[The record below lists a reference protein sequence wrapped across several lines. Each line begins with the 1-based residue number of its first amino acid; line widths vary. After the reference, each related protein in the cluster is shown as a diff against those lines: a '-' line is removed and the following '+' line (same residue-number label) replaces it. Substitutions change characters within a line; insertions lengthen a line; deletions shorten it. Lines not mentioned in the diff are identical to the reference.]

1 MSAGWLNILLKAVP
15 GLSSGNRP
23 DAPSALRAGRS
34 AIAARHGEGVC
45 AGPAVRA
52 AQLPAGNKS
61 KALALLTILL
71 CLFPGQAPCANNG
84 DKIVNRA
91 TLTTLEYPATSAS
104 VTVTAMAR
112 TKSSVEFF
120 KYAPGFAG
128 ATGIPVARTSYL
140 NASGSLIP
148 MPAPLAVGTQAPIDL
163 SVPVPLI
170 ATSTYHESEPLFVQL
185 TDLDQNL
192 DSTQA
197 ETVLVTVS
205 DPTSGDSETLQLTET
220 GPDTGVFIGYIQT
233 ASSSTVLKNGT
244 LSVAESS
251 PITAQYTDSADPSD
265 SSSTTVL
272 VDPFGFIFD
281 STTGKPVDGAKV
293 ELLNADGTPAKV
305 LGDDGLSSNSF
316 PNTVLSG
323 GTASDNEGRI
333 YAFNPGGYRFP
344 FVAPGNYLLRVTPP
358 AGYSSPSTVSTTK
371 IQALSGGP
379 FAIGD
384 GSFGKVFSVPTGP
397 AIRVD
402 IPIDPKSGTLWLSK
416 VAGQGITSAGEYLS
430 YDITLENTDTVATA
444 FFAVVSDR
452 LPPGFRYQ
460 KGTAR
465 LNGTAVADPA
475 ISADGSTLSFALG
488 DVAPKTS
495 ALLHYV
501 TAVGAGA
508 KPGDAVNTATAS
520 ATPAVSS
527 NTASASV
534 TVQEPFMQSRSLI
547 MGRVVVGACSESA
560 EDNKKGM
567 EGVGIFLEDGT
578 FVITDKRGMFHLEGV
593 AAGTHVVQLDL
604 DSIPEGYQIL
614 PCEQNSRFAG
624 RAYSQFVDLQG
635 GTMWRADFHLGRTG
649 LIPPAADSIPLKSVV
664 SGNGVTTGAT
674 GSTSPT
680 GPTGAISAVP
690 AEGAAGA
697 GYQGEVSVEM
707 ISSQDG
713 DFINYSIPMQAG
725 SAPLKNLFLSVTL
738 PEGAIYQKGSSKL
751 DGAAIP
757 DPEVGGG
764 KLGYRLGSAG
774 AGWQKDLRFRISMD
788 RKAKGGELQTKA
800 DLTFDGPTAQ
810 RVAAPQVDNTLSLIK
825 EEKRIS
831 LPPIVLHPHFQT
843 FSADLEPEDRQ
854 QLDELAL
861 VLSRFKI
868 DRIAA
873 TGHTDIVRI
882 APRSRNIYAN
892 NNALSFARARSIGR
906 YLTAALHLP
915 PESLELSG
923 KGEREPI
930 STNKTVPGRAL
941 NRRVELNVSLSQEVE
956 TSRLKIVK
964 DRSGLKK
971 HQIAGART
979 AASVPGAGQLSKI
992 QASEETMVLQ
1002 GAAHATD
1009 AALPAGSSDEKAR
1022 SIASNPP
1029 QGASAV
1035 QVGTATVPVPNAASV
1050 KSAAPVKSEAAA
1062 KSTAPIKNEPQV
1074 QLISA
1079 QSEGVLHY
1087 RIKLVGYQ
1095 GPLKGVSATLVTPK
1109 SHLYMTGTSTLS
1121 GLAAADPQ
1129 TKESVISYTF
1139 AALPDDKKFD
1149 LRLQAVVDGDDQ
1161 AEAQRSSV
1169 TVVIAGSAG
1178 KPAKTFSAAAELSD
1192 NMDEINKPDLPPV
1205 EAPAV
1210 QTKSLKE
1217 EADQNSEFAEQ
1228 VPRKAGSANTQAAP
1242 DSALHV
1248 RDHEGIQY
1256 PADGTITASRIN
1268 AVRIVLNSGLTPLL
1282 TLDGKEIPA
1291 ERVGFRLKDQ
1301 ESEKS
1306 LYTYIGVDFGVA
1318 GDHTL
1323 QLKGM
1328 DGFGVARFTSSA
1340 KVIRT
1345 GEIASLKLVSAEGNI
1360 ADGKTP
1366 VKVRVQLFDKDNKPV
1381 RANAELSLK
1390 GGNLRPV
1397 SSDNP
1402 ARDAGTSLVAVDA
1415 EGWITFQPVSAS
1427 GLYRVQLAYNKAILE
1442 VETYVKPKMRNWILV
1457 GLAEGTA
1464 GYNTASGHLDNLKAS
1479 GEDDKFYDRERVA
1492 FYAKGTIKGEWL
1504 LTMSYDSAKKSTG
1517 VSGNALFQNIDPN
1530 AFYTMYGDASAQ
1542 GYDAS
1547 SQKKLYLKVESD
1559 QFYAL
1564 YGDYDTGLSVTE
1576 LSRYSR
1582 RMNGAKAEFRSK
1594 NYEATVFGSET
1605 GQSFVK
1611 DEILGDGTS
1620 GLYRLSRPG
1629 IVINSENITIQTRDR
1644 FHSEIVTDTHQ
1655 MTRFI
1660 DYSIDYDAGT
1670 IFFKGPVASKDDQLN
1685 PVYIVVDYEVAN
1697 AGSNALTYGG
1707 RAGTKML
1714 DGKLQ
1719 VGGTFVHEGQVNGSN
1734 NLYGADAA
1742 VALGPGTKLRAE
1754 FAGSRTDSGLVKS
1767 SGNAY
1772 LAEILHTG
1780 KDLDGKAY
1788 YREQDSGFGLGQQA
1802 GSETGTRKFGA
1813 EGAYRLSSDTTLN
1826 AQAYQ
1831 QDNQAGGNVRDFAE
1845 LLENYNDKERGL
1857 STRAGA
1863 RYASDSLADG
1873 SHATSLL
1880 GTVGVSWKTL
1890 NQRLTLRA
1898 DHDQAL
1904 FSNNK
1909 NTDFPTRTVLG
1920 ADFQA
1925 TKSVTLFAQEELTFG
1940 SAARTDT
1947 TRVGVKAT
1955 PWSGGTVSS
1964 SVGNDMTE
1972 NRERTFATVGLA
1984 QKWQLTPRW
1993 TVDGGLDRNQ
2003 TIRNKTNSS
2012 YQFDANVPPASGGE
2026 DFTAVSLGANFQE
2039 KKLAWSNRVEYRT
2052 SSTDNKWG
2060 LITGVMNEQGL
2071 YWGWT
2076 GKLQVLHSHSDGGT
2090 TSTDADL
2097 RVGIAYRPPVTRW
2110 ILLDRLDLVSNDD
2123 SSASSSTRG
2132 KRIINNMN
2140 ANFKPN
2146 QRTQLSLQYGAKYV
2160 LQQID
2165 DTDYSGYTDLLGVE
2179 GRYDLATDWDI
2190 GLRGSI
2196 LHTWELQQFSYS
2208 LGTSV
2213 GYNLMENAWLSLGYN
2228 LIGFKDR
2235 DFSAASF
2242 TAQGPFVQFRV
2253 KFDQNSVKDGLKVL
2267 NQ

>member
-15 GLSSGNRP
+15 GIKPGNRP
-23 DAPSALRAGRS
+23 DAPGALRAGRS
-34 AIAARHGEGVC
+34 ASAARHGEGAC
-45 AGPAVRA
+45 TGPAT
-52 AQLPAGNKS
+52 AQSPAGNKS
-61 KALALLTILL
+61 RALALLTILL
-71 CLFPGQAPCANNG
+71 CLFPGQAPCANTG

-91 TLTTLEYPATSAS
+91 VLTTLEYPAATAS
-104 VTVTAMAR
+104 VTVTAVTR
-112 TKSSVEFF
+112 TKSTVEFL
-120 KYAPGFAG
+120 KYAPGVTG
-128 ATGIPVARTSYL
+128 ATSIPVAATGYL
-140 NASGSLIP
+140 NASGSLVLL
-148 MPAPLAVGTQAPIDL
+148 PAPLAVGTQAPIDL
-163 SVPVPLI
+163 SAPVPLI

-192 DSTQA
+192 DSTRA

-251 PITAQYTDSADPSD
+251 PITAQYTDIADPSD
-265 SSSTTVL
+265 SSSSTVL

-281 STTGKPVDGAKV
+281 STIGKPVDGAKV

-316 PNTVLSG
+316 PNSVLSG
-323 GTASDNEGRI
+323 GTASDTEGRI

-444 FFAVVSDR
+444 FSAVVNDR

-475 ISADGSTLSFALG
+475 VSSDGSTLSFAIG
-488 DVAPKTS
+488 DVPPKTS

-508 KPGDAVNTATAS
+508 RPGDAVNTATAS

-527 NTASASV
+527 NTARASV

-547 MGRVVVGACSESA
+547 MGRVIVGACSELA

-578 FVITDKRGMFHLEGV
+578 FVLTDKRGMFHLEGV
-593 AAGTHVVQLDL
+593 TAGTHVVQLDL

-635 GTMWRADFHLGRTG
+635 GTMWRTDFHLGRTG
-649 LIPPAADSIPLKSVV
+649 LVPPAADSIPLKNVV
-664 SGNGVTTGAT
+664 SGHGVTSG
-674 GSTSPT
+674 PT
-680 GPTGAISAVP
+680 GPTGPPSALP
-690 AEGAAGA
+690 AEGSAGA
-697 GYQGEVSVEM
+697 GNQGEVSVEM

-713 DFINYSIPMQAG
+713 KFINYSIPMQAG
-725 SAPLKNLFLSVTL
+725 SVPLKNLLLSVTL

-751 DGAAIP
+751 DGAATE
-757 DPEVGGG
+757 DPEIAGG

-774 AGWQKDLRFRISMD
+774 AGWRKELRFRISMD

-800 DLTFDGPTAQ
+800 DLSFDSPTAQ
-810 RVAAPQVDNTLSLIK
+810 RVTVPQVDNVLSLVK
-825 EEKRIS
+825 EEKRVS
-831 LPPIVLHPHFQT
+831 LPPIVLHPHFQS

-882 APRSRNIYAN
+882 SPRSRAIYADN
-892 NNALSFARARSIGR
+892 TALSFARARSIGC
-906 YLTAALHLP
+906 YLRAALHLP
-915 PESLELSG
+915 PESLELDG
-923 KGEREPI
+923 KGERQPV
-930 STNKTVPGRAL
+930 STNKSLQGRAM
-941 NRRVELNVSLSQEVE
+941 NRRVEVNVSLSQDVE
-956 TSRLKIVK
+956 TSRITIIK

-971 HQIAGART
+971 QDSAHVGNAANVPAAGPLAR
-979 AASVPGAGQLSKI
+979 VQE
-992 QASEETMVLQ
+992 SEEPLVLRS
-1002 GAAHATD
+1002 AAHAVE
-1009 AALPAGSSDEKAR
+1009 APLPAADGTVSPVSPTSQRPAPEKGPMTEASGSRQAAAAASAR
-1022 SIASNPP
+1022 VKVPASN
-1029 QGASAV
+1029 QAHAELF
-1035 QVGTATVPVPNAASV
+1035 AAMGD
-1050 KSAAPVKSEAAA
+1050 
-1062 KSTAPIKNEPQV
+1062 
-1074 QLISA
+1074 
-1079 QSEGVLHY
+1079 GVVNY
-1087 RIKLVGYQ
+1087 RIKLVGV
-1095 GPLKGVSATLVTPK
+1095 KGAQNKVTATLVTPK
-1109 SHLYMTGTSTLS
+1109 SHLYLTGSSLLS
-1121 GLAAADPQ
+1121 GMPAADPE
-1129 TKESVISYTF
+1129 TKEALLSYSF
-1139 AALPDDKKFD
+1139 AAPADVKKFD
-1149 LRLQAVVDGDDQ
+1149 LRLQAIIDGDDR
-1161 AEAQRSSV
+1161 AEAQHSSV
-1169 TVVIAGSAG
+1169 TIVVADAAG
-1178 KPAKTFSAAAELSD
+1178 KPEQTFTASAEVAD
-1192 NMDEINKPDLPPV
+1192 NMDEINSLDTPAAELPAGQEQARKNDYQEKFNEYV
-1205 EAPAV
+1205 EKVPAQQAAAKAGTSPAGPRV
-1210 QTKSLKE
+1210 E
-1217 EADQNSEFAEQ
+1217 EA
-1228 VPRKAGSANTQAAP
+1228 
-1242 DSALHV
+1242 
-1248 RDHEGIQY
+1248 EGIVY
-1256 PADGTITASRIN
+1256 PADGITIASRIN
-1268 AVRIVLNSGLTPLL
+1268 AVRIVLNSALTPEV
-1282 TLDGKEIPA
+1282 TLDGKAIPS
-1291 ERVGFRLKDQ
+1291 ERIGFKMKDP
-1301 ESEKS
+1301 ENEKS
-1306 LYTYIGVDFGVA
+1306 LYTFIGVDFGDA
-1318 GDHTL
+1318 GEHTL
-1323 QLKGM
+1323 QLKGI
-1328 DGFGVARFTSSA
+1328 DPFGVARFEKSS
-1340 KVIRT
+1340 KITRT
-1345 GEIASLKLVSAEGNI
+1345 GEIASIKLVSAEGNV

-1366 VKVRVQLFDKDNKPV
+1366 VKIRVQMFDMNGKAV
-1381 RANAELSLK
+1381 RASAELSLK

-1397 SSDNP
+1397 ATENMG
-1402 ARDAGTSLVAVDA
+1402 RDEGTSLIAVDSD
-1415 EGWITFQPVSAS
+1415 GWVRFQPVSAS
-1427 GLYRVQLAYNKAILE
+1427 GPYRVQLAYNKALLD

-1464 GYNTASGHLDNLKAS
+1464 GYNTASGHMDNLKAS
-1479 GEDDKFYDRERVA
+1479 GEDDKFYDKERVA

-1530 AFYTMYGDASAQ
+1530 AFYTMYGDSSAQ

-1564 YGDYDTGLSVTE
+1564 YGDYDTGLTVTE

-1594 NYEATVFGSET
+1594 DYEVTAFGSET

-1629 IVINSENITIQTRDR
+1629 IVINSENIVIQSRDR
-1644 FHSEIVTDTHQ
+1644 FHSETVTDTHQ

-1670 IFFKGPVASKDDQLN
+1670 IFFKGPVASRDDQLN

-1742 VALGPGTKLRAE
+1742 VTLGQGTKARAE

-1772 LAEILHTG
+1772 LAEIVHTG

-1802 GSETGTRKFGA
+1802 GSETGTRKFGV
-1813 EGAYRLSSDTTLN
+1813 EGAYRLNSDTTLN

-1831 QDNQAGGNVRDFAE
+1831 QDNQTGGNVRDFAE
-1845 LLENYNDKERGL
+1845 LLGNYNDKERGL
-1857 STRAGA
+1857 STRGGV
-1863 RYASDSLADG
+1863 RYADDSLADG

-1904 FSNNK
+1904 FANNK
-1909 NTDFPTRTVLG
+1909 NADFPTRTVLG

-1964 SVGNDMTE
+1964 SVGNDTTE
-1972 NRERTFATVGLA
+1972 NSQRTFATVGLA

-2097 RVGIAYRPPVTRW
+2097 RVGVAYRPPVTRW

-2146 QRTQLSLQYGAKYV
+2146 KKTQLSLQYGAKYV

-2165 DTDYSGYTDLLGVE
+2165 DTDYSGYTDLIGVE

-2208 LGTSV
+2208 LGTSI
-2213 GYNLMENAWLSLGYN
+2213 GYNMMENAWLSLGYN

-2253 KFDQNSVKDGLKVL
+2253 KFDQNSMKDGLKVL